1 MKAVTLSTPRRTRAS
16 QRGFSLI
23 TALLLM
29 LSVLLLSLAVM
40 SVNVSQ
46 ERIIGNTRD
55 RELALQAAEA
65 ALRDAERDIYSNVT
79 AATAFVSNCASGLCI
94 PPSQSATPDPK
105 PVHEQTWFNWSD
117 NTKVRAL
124 GQYTGAP
131 AVPGVSSAPVYV
143 IEKLGVL
150 GTPPGESMR
159 IGTEPMPP
167 SVAYRTTVKATGG
180 RAETQ
185 VMLQS
190 LYQKPN

>member
-1 MKAVTLSTPRRTRAS
+1 MNTLPMSTPRRVKSA
-16 QRGFSLI
+16 QRGFSLV

-29 LSVLLLSLAVM
+29 LSVLLLGLAVM

-65 ALRDAERDIYSNVT
+65 TLRDAERDIYLNAT
-79 AATAFVSNCASGLCI
+79 AATAFASDCNGGLCI
-94 PPSQSATPDPK
+94 PPSQSATPNPK
-105 PVHEQTWFNWSD
+105 PVYEQAWFSWSD
-117 NTKVRAL
+117 NTKVRTL
-124 GQYTGAP
+124 GQSSGVP
-131 AVPGVSSAPVYV
+131 AFPGVSSTPVYV

-150 GTPPGESMR
+150 ATPPGESMAM
-159 IGTEPMPP
+159 GTEPVSP
-167 SVAYRTTVKATGG
+167 SVAYRTTVKATGA

>member
-1 MKAVTLSTPRRTRAS
+1 MNHVPLLKPHRTRSA
-16 QRGFSLI
+16 QQGFSLV

-29 LSVLLLSLAVM
+29 LSVLLLGLAVM

-65 ALRDAERDIYSNVT
+65 TLRDAERDIFMNATSG
-79 AATAFVSNCASGLCI
+79 TAFHSDCDGGLCI
-94 PPSQSATPDPK
+94 PPSQRATPDSK
-105 PVHEQTWFNWSD
+105 PVYEQAGFSWSD
-117 NTKVRAL
+117 NTKVRKL

-131 AVPGVSSAPVYV
+131 AFPGVSSTPVYV

-150 GTPPGESMR
+150 ATPPGESMA
-159 IGTEPMPP
+159 MPEAAAP
-167 SVAYRTTVKATGG
+167 WVAYRSTVKATGA